1 MKPINYNFLSE
12 SLPQLV
18 EILELVLN
26 YVDDDVDPSHTS
38 LNIFTQKKLFNNLF
52 QASLNFRFDKRKKVL
67 SDKKSY

>member
-38 LNIFTQKKLFNNLF
+38 LNIFSQKKLFNNLF

>member
-18 EILELVLN
+18 EFLELVLN

-38 LNIFTQKKLFNNLF
+38 LNIFSQKKLFNNLF